1 MYGGP
6 IIIFSVDIELGIT
19 LIVLLSGCTP
29 KPITP
34 TSRRNP
40 FSLLFYLAKWRE
52 RISPTIVGQIDDL
65 FLEKLKRIEILS
77 TVVTYVVASA
87 STI

>member
-1 MYGGP
+1 MYIRKVVCYFFKNFYVYRGP

-40 FSLLFYLAKWRE
+40 FSLLF
-52 RISPTIVGQIDDL
+52 
-65 FLEKLKRIEILS
+65 
-77 TVVTYVVASA
+77 
-87 STI
+87 